1 MNPSAA
7 RALVIFLSFVVLG
20 ISAAFTSVVWSLLTP
35 LQTLP
40 RGVLSLLVWV
50 TTYYVGA
57 SLLFWKAVVRISP
70 TRLSKSP

>member
-20 ISAAFTSVVWSLLTP
+20 ISAVFTSVVWSLLAP

-50 TTYYVGA
+50 TTYYVA
-57 SLLFWKAVVRISP
+57 ANLLFWKAVVRISP
-70 TRLSKSP
+70 ASLSSRP